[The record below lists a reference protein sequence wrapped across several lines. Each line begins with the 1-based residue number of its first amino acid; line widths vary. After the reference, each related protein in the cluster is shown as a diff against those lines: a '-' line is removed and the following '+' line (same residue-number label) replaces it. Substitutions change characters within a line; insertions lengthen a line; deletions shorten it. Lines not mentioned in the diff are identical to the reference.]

1 MISLLI
7 LFRIHMQEEKVPMT
21 GEMQDLLEFSEALG
35 VLKFVNGKTIENFKL
50 AFEPMITT
58 SKYYETLGKYQLIWN
73 KLFFRISQD
82 RTFIT
87 NLLEPLREKD
97 QMIKHFLDIYDRT
110 EGRGKTDG
118 LAFTRCDYYNDL
130 AGNPKLTEY
139 NLFSLGMQSNQEM
152 FQ

>member
-1 MISLLI
+1 
-7 LFRIHMQEEKVPMT
+7 
-21 GEMQDLLEFSEALG
+21 MQDLLEFSEAMG
-35 VLKFVNGKTIENFKL
+35 VLRFVNNKTIENFKV

-58 SKYYETLGKYQLIWN
+58 SKYYETLGKYQLIRN

-97 QMIKHFLDIYDRT
+97 QMIKHFLGIYDRT

-118 LAFTRCDYYNDL
+118 LAFTRRDRYNDL
-130 AGNPKLTEY
+130 VGGPKLTEY
-139 NLFSLGMQSNQEM
+139 NLFFSRHAVKPGDVPIGQKMTDPKTKPRIQLPKQ
-152 FQ
+152 